1 MVRLGLYLALRSGRE
16 ALTRFILIALAVAI
30 GVAMLLVVLSDFH
43 AFQTTVDR
51 PYWEGT
57 QGTPVSQQSASSNA
71 ELWNYS
77 EDFFKGQLIERLD
90 VAALGPD
97 APVVPGIP
105 RLPSAGEYYASPALA
120 ALLSTVPSD
129 ELGDRF
135 PGSQIGIIGDQALSG
150 PDELAIIIGYTPQQ
164 LSALP
169 HTQVDTINTS
179 PKSYGT
185 TNIYRFALAIGA
197 LVVLFPILI
206 LIGTATRLAAT
217 RREERYAALRLVG
230 ATPGQVN
237 IIASVDT
244 VASALL
250 GAMLGIGIFAL
261 VQPTF
266 ADVAITGARFFPK
279 DVTPTLWGYIAVF
292 IGVPVAAAVASVLSL
307 QRVRI
312 SPLGVSR
319 KVTPT
324 PPKMSSIIPLLIGIP
339 LFIGG
344 MLLAKSNNA
353 GDVVLVA
360 LLGFVLAMVGL
371 ILGGPWLTMQLG
383 RLLARFIGGAS
394 SLLAARRLTDNPQA
408 AFRAVSGLVLAVLL
422 GTGAAVFV
430 PSLVSAQ
437 QTPHNALNNV
447 LRDQFVGDP
456 SAGIGLNPQTS
467 SQLISQWQQASAQLI
482 SKLQAYP
489 GVTVLPIYHN
499 PAETPT
505 QGVVPGGPPPPDS
518 IISCESLAQFPVLG
532 QCPPGTGAVL
542 ADTGDL
548 LTNDNPLWINREL
561 PIVTLNSPTF
571 SGNISDLYMGGV
583 LVRADNPDTL
593 EKIRTL
599 LTTYTAL
606 SGSNMAP
613 ETFGEVGQLRATLV
627 LEAERIAF
635 FVVALTL
642 VVAGCSLAVTVVGS
656 LVERKRPFTLLR
668 LSGTPTSALNK
679 VVLLE
684 SVLPL
689 VAAALVAAGMGY
701 ALTAVAI
708 KALSASAGFSVAV
721 AAPGLAYYLTM
732 VGGLAISLIVIILTL
747 PLLGSTTKPENAR
760 FE

>member
-43 AFQTTVDR
+43 AFQTTVSR
-51 PYWEGT
+51 PWWEGT
-57 QGTPVSQQSASSNA
+57 EGVPVSQLSEPSNA

-105 RLPSAGEYYASPALA
+105 GLPGPGQYYASPALA

-135 PGSQIGIIGDQALSG
+135 PGSQIGIIGNQALSG
-150 PDELAIIIGYTPQQ
+150 PDELVIIIGYTPQQ
-164 LSALP
+164 LAALP
-169 HTQVDTINTS
+169 GTVQVDTIYAS
-179 PKSYGT
+179 PRSFGT
-185 TNIYRFALAIGA
+185 TNIYRFAFAIGA
-197 LVVLFPILI
+197 IVILLPILV

-237 IIASVDT
+237 IIASVDA

-261 VQPTF
+261 VQP
-266 ADVAITGARFFPK
+266 AVAGVAITGAKFFPK
-279 DVTPTLWGYIAVF
+279 DVTPTLWGYIAVV
-292 IGVPVAAAVASVLSL
+292 IGVPVAAAVASVMSL

-319 KVTPT
+319 KVTP
-324 PPKMSSIIPLLIGIP
+324 PAPKMSSIIPLLVGVP
-339 LFIGG
+339 LFIGA
-344 MLLAKSNNA
+344 LLLTKSNNSGFVA
-353 GDVVLVA
+353 LVA
-360 LLGFVLAMVGL
+360 LLGFVLAMVGM
-371 ILGGPWLTMQLG
+371 IVGGPWLTMQLG
-383 RLLARFIGGAS
+383 RLLARFTGGAS

-422 GTGAAVFV
+422 GTGTAVFV
-430 PSLVSAQ
+430 PSVVSAQ
-437 QTPHNALNNV
+437 HTPNNALSNV
-447 LRDQFVGDP
+447 LRDQFLGGP
-456 SAGIGLNPQTS
+456 SAAVGLAPQTGA
-467 SQLISQWQQASAQLI
+467 QLISQ
-482 SKLQAYP
+482 LQAYP

-499 PAETPT
+499 PAEAPT
-505 QGVVPGGPPPPDS
+505 QQVPQQVHPGGPPAS
-518 IISCESLAQFPVLG
+518 LTSVVGCESLAQFPVLG
-532 QCPPGTGAVL
+532 QCPPGAQAVMV
-542 ADTGDL
+542 DTGIL
-548 LTNDNPLWINREL
+548 MTNDNPLWINREL

-593 EKIRTL
+593 EKVRTL
-599 LTTYTAL
+599 LTTYGAL
-606 SGSNMAP
+606 SGSHLAP
-613 ETFGEVGQLRATLV
+613 ETFGEVSQVSATSY

-689 VAAALVAAGMGY
+689 AAAALVAAGMGY
-701 ALTAVAI
+701 ALTAALI
-708 KALSASAGFSVAV
+708 KALSASSGFSVAV

-747 PLLGSTTKPENAR
+747 PLMGSTTKPENAR

>member
-1 MVRLGLYLALRSGRE
+1 MVRLGWYLALRSGRE
-16 ALTRFILIALAVAI
+16 ALTRFILTTLAVAI

-43 AFQTTVDR
+43 AFQTTVSR
-51 PYWEGT
+51 PWWEGT
-57 QGTPVSQQSASSNA
+57 QGTPVSQMPGPSNA

-77 EDFFKGQLIERLD
+77 EDFFKGQTIERLD

-97 APVVPGIP
+97 APVMPGIP
-105 RLPSAGEYYASPALA
+105 QLPGPGQYYASPALA

-129 ELGDRF
+129 ELGARF
-135 PGSQIGIIGDQALSG
+135 PGSQVGIIGNQALSG

-164 LSALP
+164 LAALP
-169 HTQVDTINTS
+169 GTVQVHTINTS
-179 PKSYGT
+179 PESYGT
-185 TNIYRFALAIGA
+185 TNIYRFAFAIGA
-197 LVVLFPILI
+197 IVILFPILI
-206 LIGTATRLAAT
+206 LIGTASRLAAT

-261 VQPTF
+261 VQPAV

-292 IGVPVAAAVASVLSL
+292 IGVPVAAAGASVLSL

-319 KVTPT
+319 KVTP
-324 PPKMSSIIPLLIGIP
+324 PAPKMSSIIPLLIGIP
-339 LFIGG
+339 LFIVAI
-344 MLLAKSNNA
+344 LFTKSNNSGFVA
-353 GDVVLVA
+353 LVA
-360 LLGFVLAMVGL
+360 LLGFVLAMIGL
-371 ILGGPWLTMQLG
+371 IVGGPWLTMQLG
-383 RLLARFIGGAS
+383 RLLVRFTGGAS

-408 AFRAVSGLVLAVLL
+408 AFRAISGLVLAVLL

-437 QTPHNALNNV
+437 QTPNNALSNV
-447 LRDQFVGDP
+447 LRDQFAGGP
-456 SAGIGLNPQTS
+456 SAAVGLNPQTG
-467 SQLISQWQQASAQLI
+467 AQLI
-482 SKLQAYP
+482 NQLQAYP

-499 PAETPT
+499 PAEAPT
-505 QGVVPGGPPPPDS
+505 QQVPQQVIPGGPPAS
-518 IISCESLAQFPVLG
+518 LTSVVSCESLAQFPVLG
-532 QCPPGTGAVL
+532 QCPPGAQAVIV
-542 ADTGDL
+542 DTMIL
-548 LTNDNPLWINREL
+548 LTIDDPLWINKEL
-561 PIVTLNSPTF
+561 PIVTQDSPSY
-571 SGNISDLYMGGV
+571 SGNVSDLYLGGV

-593 EKIRTL
+593 EKVRTL
-599 LTTYTAL
+599 LTTYGAL
-606 SGSNMAP
+606 SGSHLAP
-613 ETFGEVGQLRATLV
+613 ETFGEIGQIRATAY

-708 KALSASAGFSVAV
+708 KALSASSGFSVPV